1 MNHYESLIYVTKRPT
16 RSRSRNDAEASH
28 TAVPQMNPAV
38 TTATASGRQTTTPIM
53 FRKWWMWT
61 MWTFSISPCHFCL
74 YVYIYIFFLVY
85 IYIVKAGVYKR
96 VPLDGWVDMQSRP
109 SINMCPA
116 QAHLCLVR
124 SQPTILGPRAHGHIV
139 DFVSWV
145 NPRFM

>member
-1 MNHYESLIYVTKRPT
+1 MNHLFMLP
-16 RSRSRNDAEASH
+16 N
-28 TAVPQMNPAV
+28 VPHDLVP
-38 TTATASGRQTTTPIM
+38 GTTPKRHIP
-53 FRKWWMWT
+53 
-61 MWTFSISPCHFCL
+61 PCLRWILQWLQQLPVAGRRRLRSCSGNDECEQCELFQYLHVIFV
-74 YVYIYIFFLVY
+74 YMYIYIYFSIY

>member
-74 YVYIYIFFLVY
+74 YVYIYILVY
-85 IYIVKAGVYKR
+85 IYSKSRSVQKGAPWWLSWYAKPSKYKYVSSTSTSLPR
-96 VPLDGWVDMQSRP
+96 Q
-109 SINMCPA
+109 IPA
-116 QAHLCLVR
+116 NYFGA
-124 SQPTILGPRAHGHIV
+124 RAHGHIV